1 MAVESGTLSVRTTS
15 KTVDSAPASAPI
27 ESDMAPET
35 PAAVQAGKWR
45 ENLTTLFS
53 VVHAVL
59 LRSFGYAR
67 SEELMLIGGAN
78 RQGQQTGVSAPDF
91 RAIQQRAH
99 SFQQVGASR
108 VQAFTLH
115 GVREPVNVYGQLV
128 TSECFG
134 VLGARPL
141 IGRVFAETDFAADAR
156 PVALLSFK
164 LWRRDF
170 ASDPQVIGRKVL
182 IDGVDYS
189 VIGVMPAEFQYP
201 HPAFLMW
208 APWRMT
214 AAELANRRAHAYRL
228 IARLRPGVTQAAA
241 ASELTSLSTALERE
255 SPDTNAGW
263 RATLEP
269 VAEPLIGRLRPA
281 LFTMLGAVG
290 FVLLIACL
298 NVANLLMARGLARA
312 RELAIRTALGARRG
326 RLATQL
332 LVEGLLIAGSGGI
345 VGVLF
350 AHGFLR
356 LLIALLPLRSV
367 AAFPRIDQASLNGPV
382 LAAAVLMTIA
392 SGVLFGLVPAM
403 ELGRLDIDAALCEGG
418 RTQTGGRRHRRFLSA
433 LIVMESALSVVLLVG
448 AGLMLRSFAR
458 IAEVNPG
465 FHAEHVLAA

>member
-1 MAVESGTLSVRTTS
+1 MLKILHDLRFAARAWRRSWGL
-15 KTVDSAPASAPI
+15 
-27 ESDMAPET
+27 
-35 PAAVQAGKWR
+35 AAVAI
-45 ENLTTLFS
+45 LTLGLGIGATTALFS

-67 SEELMLIGGAN
+67 SEELMLIGGTN

-91 RAIQQRAH
+91 RAVQQRTH

-108 VQAFTLH
+108 VQAFTLR

-214 AAELANRRAHAYRL
+214 AAELENRRAHAYRL

-312 RELAIRTALGARRG
+312 RELAMRSALGARRA
-326 RLATQL
+326 RLAAQL
-332 LVEGLLIAGSGGI
+332 LIEGLLIAGSGGI

-356 LLIALLPLRSV
+356 LLLALLPVRSV

-382 LAAAVLMTIA
+382 VAAAVLMTVA
-392 SGVLFGLVPAM
+392 SGVLFGL
-403 ELGRLDIDAALCEGG
+403 
-418 RTQTGGRRHRRFLSA
+418 
-433 LIVMESALSVVLLVG
+433 ESALSVVLLVG

-458 IAEVNPG
+458 IAEVSP
-465 FHAEHVLAA
+465 